1 MTIDPAYGAILAAEN
16 EIEFLDYLGTSP
28 LATQQADD
36 TVRWAITGVEDNTH
50 NGVTHTQLNPEQA
63 DVTISAMLRRFA
75 DRKIWFQWYITPECQ
90 PHDLEAQLLSKG
102 CLRLDG
108 GNIMYADLD
117 HLVEV
122 QKSISPVT
130 IQRVIDEDQMR
141 QWHRIFQ
148 YDSGEDDQQRLAL
161 YISLLHSKR
170 LRWYVALLEDQ
181 PVAVS
186 MLFLGQRAAGLL
198 NVATLR
204 SFQRRGFGTAVTLH
218 ALREARAEGYQVAV
232 LAPSPDGYHLYTR
245 LGFELHPSVS
255 VSYFLE
261 VNGDV

>member
-36 TVRWAITGVEDNTH
+36 TVRWVITGVEDNTH
-50 NGVTHTQLNPEQA
+50 NGVTRTRLHPELA
-63 DVTISAMLRRFA
+63 DVTITPELADVTITALLRRFA
-75 DRKIWFQWYITPECQ
+75 ERKIWFQWYITPECQ

-130 IQRVIDEDQMR
+130 IQRVIDEDQMACNR
-141 QWHRIFQ
+141 
-148 YDSGEDDQQRLAL
+148 
-161 YISLLHSKR
+161 
-170 LRWYVALLEDQ
+170 
-181 PVAVS
+181 
-186 MLFLGQRAAGLL
+186 
-198 NVATLR
+198 
-204 SFQRRGFGTAVTLH
+204 
-218 ALREARAEGYQVAV
+218 
-232 LAPSPDGYHLYTR
+232 
-245 LGFELHPSVS
+245 
-255 VSYFLE
+255 
-261 VNGDV
+261 